1 MTRRVSIVS
10 RLNLIAAAAASV
22 LFCLGAD
29 PALSGCST
37 SVVLYN
43 ASWCPYCRQVR
54 AILARNHIKYR
65 ILDATTAPVQ
75 ADMVRRF
82 VKATARSWEEARK
95 NPEAAVDATMK
106 AKADLNRA
114 SQLDQLKVDIELLD
128 SPNSKGRIGWGD
140 QKDWDQTI
148 ALLKQYR
155 DVATDQPWTFFHT
168 NEFLPK

>member
-10 RLNLIAAAAASV
+10 RFNLIAAASASV

-29 PALSGCST
+29 PALAGCSK

-54 AILARNHIKYR
+54 AILARNNIKYR

-82 VKATARSWEEARK
+82 GDTAVPRTLIGGALLEGVDEARIK
-95 NPEAAVDATMK
+95 
-106 AKADLNRA
+106 
-114 SQLDQLKVDIELLD
+114 QLC
-128 SPNSKGRIGWGD
+128 R
-140 QKDWDQTI
+140 
-148 ALLKQYR
+148 
-155 DVATDQPWTFFHT
+155 
-168 NEFLPK
+168 